1 MEEQGDAVNLE
12 AEDLGHGR
20 PETGLAGF
28 TEQQR
33 KVALERFRVLRPAV
47 EEGSPLTRA
56 ARDAGAPLRT
66 AQRWMAAYKREGFAG
81 LAPKGRSDRGRPRGL
96 PEQLQRLIEGLAL
109 AKPKPSMAAVQ
120 RQAAGIA
127 NRYGWPE
134 PTYRQVRGI
143 VGRMEKGM
151 LKLAH
156 EGAKSYEEAFD
167 LVHRTEATRP
177 NEVWQADHTL
187 LDVRLRDGK
196 GKARRP
202 WLTVILDDHS
212 RAVAGYHLSFDAP
225 SAAGTALALR
235 RALRRKG
242 EPGWPVCGVPESFY
256 TDHGSDFTSRRMEQ
270 VAADLGMRLVFSTPG
285 KPRGR
290 GKVERFFGTVNVMLL
305 SGMPGYVEGGTPRR
319 GEEAEP
325 GLTLP
330 ELDRAFRSWL
340 LTVYLPRPHGQTGVA
355 PSKRWAAEGFF
366 PEVPEPPE
374 RLDLLLSTEAK
385 TRRVRRD
392 GIHFHAL
399 RYLDVVLAAYV
410 GEDVVIR
417 YDPRDLAEIRV
428 HHEGRFL
435 CRAVCPELSGE
446 EVGLKEIRDARNRRR
461 RELRRRIQDRRAVA
475 DELVAL
481 RRGEPAE
488 IPGGAPEE
496 TTCEAW
502 PPEGAEEAPLKLYE
516 DD

>member
-1 MEEQGDAVNLE
+1 
-12 AEDLGHGR
+12 
-20 PETGLAGF
+20 
-28 TEQQR
+28 
-33 KVALERFRVLRPAV
+33 
-47 EEGSPLTRA
+47 
-56 ARDAGAPLRT
+56 
-66 AQRWMAAYKREGFAG
+66 MANYKREGLSG
-81 LAPKGRSDRGRPRGL
+81 LSPKPRGDRGRCRGL

-109 AKPKPSMAAVQ
+109 GKPRPSMAAV
-120 RQAAGIA
+120 RRRAAEVA
-127 NRYGWPE
+127 ARYGWPE
-134 PTYRQVRGI
+134 PTYRQVRGA
-143 VGRMEKGM
+143 VGKMEKGM

-156 EGAKSYEEAFD
+156 EGTKAYEEAFD
-167 LVHRTEATRP
+167 LVHRTEAARP

-187 LDVRLRDGK
+187 LDIRILDEK

-235 RALRRKG
+235 RAIRRKG

-270 VAADLGMRLVFSTPG
+270 VAAGLGMRLVFSTPG

-290 GKVERFFGTVNVMLL
+290 GKVERFFGTVNRMFL
-305 SGMPGYVEGGTPRR
+305 SETPGYVRGGAPRR
-319 GEEAEP
+319 GEKAEP
-325 GLTLP
+325 ELALP

-355 PSKRWAAEGFF
+355 PAERWAAEGFF
-366 PEVPEPPE
+366 PEVPEPAE
-374 RLDLLLSTEAK
+374 RLDLLLSTEAR

-399 RYLDVVLAAYV
+399 RYLDAVLAAYV
-410 GEDVVIR
+410 GEDVVVR

-428 HHEGRFL
+428 YHEGRFL

-446 EVGLKEIRDARNRRR
+446 TVGLKEIRNARNRRR
-461 RELRRRIQDRRAVA
+461 RELRKRIEDRRAVV

-481 RRGEPAE
+481 RRGELAE
-488 IPGGAPEE
+488 IPEEAPEGPAPE
-496 TTCEAW
+496 GW
-502 PPEGAEEAPLKLYE
+502 PPETPEEENPLKLYE